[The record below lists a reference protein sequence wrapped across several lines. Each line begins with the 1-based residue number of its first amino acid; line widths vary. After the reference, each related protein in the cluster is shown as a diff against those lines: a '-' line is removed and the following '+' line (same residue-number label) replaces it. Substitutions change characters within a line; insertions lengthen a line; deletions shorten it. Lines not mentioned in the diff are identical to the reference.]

1 MFKQTNTLLLKST
14 PTFRAGHAKWQN
26 IMHRKS
32 AQDKIKGAN
41 SMKYVQM
48 VTMAIKENNN
58 DFNVGTNSEL
68 KSVMERAS
76 QANVPKKILL
86 NVIDKFKSKDA
97 NKNEYKQCIFPV
109 IGKNG
114 VSVIYDIFTDN
125 PLSVKTGIAT
135 AVKML
140 DGNVN
145 TQALHFFEKR
155 GEVMLGYIGKD
166 LAEMDDAQS
175 EEFLEN
181 FTMSLIENDIEFE
194 DVDYAVHDNDVL
206 SLKVICTD
214 DTVHKS
220 FKKLKEIQ
228 DALSCKVLS
237 WDVIYNPTE
246 IIQINENE
254 NKTLLKAARRC
265 LKASEDIPDL
275 KAMYVNFKVEDE

>member
-1 MFKQTNTLLLKST
+1 
-14 PTFRAGHAKWQN
+14 
-26 IMHRKS
+26 
-32 AQDKIKGAN
+32 
-41 SMKYVQM
+41 
-48 VTMAIKENNN
+48 
-58 DFNVGTNSEL
+58 
-68 KSVMERAS
+68 
-76 QANVPKKILL
+76 
-86 NVIDKFKSKDA
+86 
-97 NKNEYKQCIFPV
+97 
-109 IGKNG
+109 
-114 VSVIYDIFTDN
+114 
-125 PLSVKTGIAT
+125 
-135 AVKML
+135 
-140 DGNVN
+140 
-145 TQALHFFEKR
+145 
-155 GEVMLGYIGKD
+155 MLGYIGKD

-254 NKTLLKAARRC
+254 NKSLLKAARRC